1 MEFERL
7 ILLKRIMSE
16 EYWRRLLE
24 QNGKMYRQNVNSIK
38 SILNENRGFAAEI
51 PTNEHVLLLFSG
63 GMDSTILVDLIVRKW
78 NCKIIF
84 LYFRRNA
91 RNQIFEEESVDFFF
105 DFYKKRFPDNV
116 LELQKLEIEIPSRV
130 NKEYLDRD
138 RQNIMGLPLR
148 NSTMWDN
155 SFAQAVFLSGKHKTT
170 IRTIVVGSVK
180 EDETS
185 PESGILSIL
194 AYNLHICISM
204 GVWYYQLLAPFI
216 DGTMEQKFSKIDLL
230 QYAKQFQ
237 IPIEKTR
244 SCFGDNKKPCDS
256 CLACQNRNNAYKEF
270 NLLVNLKENKK
281 M

>member
-1 MEFERL
+1 MEFGRL

-16 EYWRRLLE
+16 QYWRRLLE
-24 QNGKMYRQNVNSIK
+24 QNGKLYRQNVNSIK
-38 SILNENRGFAAEI
+38 LILNENRGFVAEI
-51 PTNEHVLLLFSG
+51 PTNEYVLLLFSG

-78 NCKIIF
+78 NCKIIL

-91 RNQIFEEESVDFFF
+91 RNQIFEEESVEFFF
-105 DFYKKRFPDNV
+105 DFYKNRFPNNV

-130 NKEYLDRD
+130 NKEYLDRA
-138 RQNIMGLPLR
+138 RQNILGLPLR

-155 SFAQAVFLSGKHKTT
+155 AFAQAVFLSGKYKTT

-194 AYNLHICISM
+194 AFNLHVCISM
-204 GVWYYQLLAPFI
+204 GVWHYQLLAPFI
-216 DGTMEQKFSKIDLL
+216 DGTMEKSYRKLDLL

-244 SCFGDNKKPCDS
+244 SCFGNTKESCNA
-256 CLACQNRNNAYKEF
+256 CLACENRNKAYKEF
-270 NLLVNLKENKK
+270 ILLVNLKENKK
-281 M
+281 I

>member
-7 ILLKRIMSE
+7 IVLKRIMSE

-51 PTNEHVLLLFSG
+51 PTNECVLLLFSG
-63 GMDSTILVDLIVRKW
+63 GMDSTILVDVIVRKW
-78 NCKIIF
+78 NCKLIL

-91 RNQIFEEESVDFFF
+91 RNQIFEEESVDYFF

-130 NKEYLDRD
+130 NKEYLDRA

-155 SFAQAVFLSGKHKTT
+155 AFAQAVFLSGKFKTT
-170 IRTIVVGSVK
+170 IRTIIVGSVK

-194 AYNLHICISM
+194 AFNLHGCISM

-216 DGTMEQKFSKIDLL
+216 DGTMEKSYRKLDLL

-244 SCFGDNKKPCDS
+244 SCFGSDKESCGT
-256 CLACQNRNNAYKEF
+256 CLACQNRNKAYKEF